1 MNNEL
6 LQVKGNEIVT
16 TSLIVAETFNKD
28 HRNVI
33 RKIDSLIEQLEDCS
47 KLSSPNLFEKTEYTD
62 THNECRPMYYMNR
75 DGFTLLAMGFTGKE
89 ALEWKLKYIEA
100 FNDMEEIIH
109 AGNIPDKRLEVGRLI
124 IDTPT
129 DKIPVIKELYSEYF
143 SITPEVGSLE
153 YITDLNTGYTTWLN
167 ETGITKDYLTT
178 LPTSDIYNDYLKY
191 CRDNRFLSM
200 GKKTFYKTLEFDFG
214 FNKKQKSNGYRY
226 FVSA

>member
-6 LQVKGNEIVT
+6 LQVNGNEIVT

-28 HRNVI
+28 HKTVL
-33 RKIDSLIEQLEDCS
+33 RKIDSLISQLEDSTILCR
-47 KLSSPNLFEKTEYTD
+47 PNLFEKTEY
-62 THNECRPMYYMNR
+62 NNAQNKQMPMYYMNR

-100 FNDMEEIIH
+100 FNSMEKLIH
-109 AGNIPDKRLEVGRLI
+109 SNGMIDKRSEIARLI

-143 SITPEVGSLE
+143 SSTPAVGSLE
-153 YITDLNTGYTTWLN
+153 YISDLNTGYTTWLN
-167 ETGITKDYLTT
+167 ETGVSKEWLTS
-178 LPTSDIYNDYLKY
+178 LPTSNIYNDYLRY

-200 GKKTFYKTLEFDFG
+200 GKKTFIKP
-214 FNKKQKSNGYRY
+214 
-226 FVSA
+226 

>member
-6 LQVKGNEIVT
+6 LQVNGNEIVT

-28 HRNVI
+28 HKNVI
-33 RKIDSLIEQLEDCS
+33 RKINSLLDEIDTSS
-47 KLSSPNLFEKTEYTD
+47 KLSALNFFNKSEYTD
-62 THNECRPMYYMNR
+62 DHNERRPMYYMNR

-89 ALEWKLKYIEA
+89 AFEWKLKYIEA
-100 FNDMEEIIH
+100 FNSMEKLIH
-109 AGNIPDKRLEVGRLI
+109 SNGMIDKRSEIARLI

-143 SITPEVGSLE
+143 SSTPAVGSLE
-153 YITDLNTGYTTWLN
+153 HISDLNTGYTTWLN
-167 ETGITKDYLTT
+167 ETGVSKEWLTS
-178 LPTSDIYNDYLKY
+178 LPTSNIYNDYLRY

-214 FNKKQKSNGYRY
+214 FNKKQKSDGYRY
-226 FVSA
+226 FISA

>member
-6 LQVKGNEIVT
+6 LQVNGNEIVT

-28 HRNVI
+28 HKNVI
-33 RKIDSLIEQLEDCS
+33 RKIDSLIDQLEDS
-47 KLSSPNLFEKTEYTD
+47 SILSRPHLFEKTEYDNTQ
-62 THNECRPMYYMNR
+62 NKPMPMYYMNR

-100 FNDMEEIIH
+100 FNSMEELIH
-109 AGNIPDKRLEVGRLI
+109 SNGMIDKRSEIARLI

-143 SITPEVGSLE
+143 SSTPAIGSLE
-153 YITDLNTGYTTWLN
+153 YLSDLNTGYTTWLN
-167 ETGITKDYLTT
+167 ETGVNKEWLTS
-178 LPTSDIYNDYLKY
+178 LPTSNIYNDYLRY

-214 FNKKQKSNGYRY
+214 FDKKQKSDGYRY
-226 FVSA
+226 FISA

>member
-6 LQVKGNEIVT
+6 LQVNGNEIVT

-28 HRNVI
+28 HKNVI
-33 RKIDSLIEQLEDCS
+33 RKIDSLIDQLEDS
-47 KLSSPNLFEKTEYTD
+47 SILSRPHLFEKTEYNNTQ
-62 THNECRPMYYMNR
+62 NKPMLMYYMNR

-100 FNDMEEIIH
+100 FNSMEKLIH
-109 AGNIPDKRLEVGRLI
+109 SNGMIDKRSEIARLI

-143 SITPEVGSLE
+143 SSTPAVGSLE
-153 YITDLNTGYTTWLN
+153 YISDLNTGYTTWLN
-167 ETGITKDYLTT
+167 ETGVSKEWLTS
-178 LPTSDIYNDYLKY
+178 LPTSNIYNDYLRY

-214 FNKKQKSNGYRY
+214 FDKKQKSDGYRY
-226 FVSA
+226 FISA